1 MGRYLPILIAVML
14 AIYAIT
20 DMAQTETEKVNFM
33 PKWMWFALIVLVP
46 FVGAIAWLVWGRRS
60 SGGGGGGG
68 GDPRDSAPDN
78 DPEFLRRL

>member
-20 DMAQTETEKVNFM
+20 DMAQTDSVKVNFM

-46 FVGAIAWLVWGRRS
+46 FAGAIAWLVWGRRNA
-60 SGGGGGGG
+60 GGGGRG